1 MYHFIQEKWGKI
13 RLLVQVT
20 KSRRQQDKLHT
31 SSRKD
36 LRVWSLPGQVEL
48 ATYWKIL
55 PNGTGCTL
63 LVRAHHRE
71 MMKYDFFIENRSH
84 FHLFPATG
92 TRLDF
97 PMENVLDQMEWAFDH
112 VSPHF
117 KAAIA
122 QHPRAE
128 LRGSTL
134 SIPRP
139 IQEKVDA
146 ELKKLWREAP
156 WEKVH

>member
-1 MYHFIQEKWGKI
+1 MALAGENLNFFIVFWDQGAVIGSKWVKTNWACSLWWPPVGI
-13 RLLVQVT
+13 HRFSGHLN
-20 KSRRQQDKLHT
+20 
-31 SSRKD
+31 RK
-36 LRVWSLPGQVEL
+36 PEF
-48 ATYWKIL
+48 
-55 PNGTGCTL
+55 
-63 LVRAHHRE
+63 
-71 MMKYDFFIENRSH
+71 YDFRSTLTH

>member
-1 MYHFIQEKWGKI
+1 MYHFIREKWGKI
-13 RLLVQVT
+13 QRLVQLT
-20 KSRRQQDKLHT
+20 KARRSRDKLGT
-31 SSRKD
+31 SSRRD

-55 PNGTGCTL
+55 PNGTGCAL
-63 LVRAHHRE
+63 LVYAHHRQ

-84 FHLFPATG
+84 FHVFPAIG

-97 PMENVLDQMEWAFDH
+97 PMNNVLEQMEWTFDQLP
-112 VSPHF
+112 PHF
-117 KAAIA
+117 KAAIT

-134 SIPRP
+134 SIPRA
-139 IQEKVDA
+139 IQEEVVA
-146 ELKKLWREAP
+146 ELRKLWREAP